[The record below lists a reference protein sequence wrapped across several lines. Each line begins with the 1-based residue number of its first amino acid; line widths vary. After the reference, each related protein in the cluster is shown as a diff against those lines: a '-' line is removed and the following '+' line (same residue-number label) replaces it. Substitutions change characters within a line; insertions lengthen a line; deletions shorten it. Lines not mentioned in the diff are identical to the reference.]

1 MNSPVC
7 LYQPDG
13 VTVDERQVLRYM
25 GCGFGKIGPE
35 ILNRASQAAQ
45 EAQEWV
51 RPGCCFLRLPVRVE
65 EDCID
70 FQFMQVK
77 SRNLYQNL
85 QGCQEVFW
93 IGATAGLELDRRIR
107 RWERVSPVRALALD
121 AAGAAAVEDLCGRLQ
136 NKLENCMAEEGFFL
150 RPRFSAGYGDFP
162 LEAQKEIVKAL
173 DMGRKIGVT
182 LTDSLMLSPSKSVTA
197 VIGIS
202 SRPVSCSRKNEPCGS
217 CEATDCPYRA

>member
-7 LYQPDG
+7 LYRPDAL
-13 VTVDERQVLRYM
+13 TVDEKQVLRYM
-25 GCGFGKIGPE
+25 GCGCGKIGPE
-35 ILNRASQAAQ
+35 VLAIASQAVR
-45 EAQEWV
+45 EAQEEAQ
-51 RPGCCFLRLPVRVE
+51 PACCYLRLPVQVK

-70 FQFMQVK
+70 FQFMQVR

-85 QGCQEVFW
+85 RDCREVFW
-93 IGATAGLELDRRIR
+93 IGATAGLELDRGIR

-136 NKLENCMAEEGFFL
+136 NELESRMAAEGFFL
-150 RPRFSAGYGDFP
+150 RPRFSPGYGDFP

-182 LTDSLMLSPSKSVTA
+182 LTDSLMLTPSKSVTA

-202 SRPVSCSRKNEPCGS
+202 SRPVNCSRKNEPCGS
-217 CEATDCPYRA
+217 CEALDCPYRA